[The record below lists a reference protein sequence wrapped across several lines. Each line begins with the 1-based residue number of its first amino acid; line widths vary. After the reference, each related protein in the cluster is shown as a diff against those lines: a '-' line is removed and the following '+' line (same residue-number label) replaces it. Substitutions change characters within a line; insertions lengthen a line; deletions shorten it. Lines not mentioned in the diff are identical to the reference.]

1 MRVDRA
7 ARGALRT
14 LNGLAAP
21 VLAPLREAENGHAGE
36 PILGVDSTIFS
47 HIEIQLSTYPSHPY
61 TYICTFKRKATI
73 GPSVLNG
80 TELRLL
86 ALRSGAKAPPLR
98 AKSRRSGPLIICR
111 SIMYQVCEQ
120 KEG

>member
-86 ALRSGAKAPPLR
+86 ALRSRGYEPLPR
-98 AKSRRSGPLIICR
+98 SAKSRRMAL
-111 SIMYQVCEQ
+111 
-120 KEG
+120 